1 MEIMD
6 EFVGRVV
13 RIDADEK
20 LQRTQDEYT
29 AAVHAYYAAEAKLN
43 ACQNLRE
50 AEGLAIL
57 HNRASITA
65 WACEH
70 RLGVAK
76 SNALAATLDAPLT
89 REELAEELRRA
100 VRSRAEIATDGRTY
114 QESIL
119 LQLEDAQ
126 RWVDGGMNRAMMDE
140 CKACKAFW
148 PWGDMLRMT
157 AKQQERAWAVIQTHC
172 VVRPHTPIER
182 SEHGIELLDGTNP
195 TPRFTSIVYAPPYPL
210 RAERLQRDIY
220 RIVAADA

>member
-1 MEIMD
+1 MEIMN
-6 EFVGRVV
+6 EFVGKVV

-29 AAVHAYYAAEAKLN
+29 AALHTYYEAEASLN
-43 ACQNLRE
+43 ACTDLRR

-57 HNRASITA
+57 HNRASIMA

-100 VRSRAEIATDGRTY
+100 IRSRAEIATDGRTY

-126 RWVDGGMNRAMMDE
+126 RWVDGGMNHAMMAE
-140 CKACKAFW
+140 CKACKACW

-157 AKQQERAWAVIQTHC
+157 AKQKARVWAVIQTHC

-182 SEHGIELLDGTNP
+182 SEHGIELLNGTNP
-195 TPRFTSIVYAPPYPL
+195 TPRFTDIVYAPPYPL
-210 RAERLQRDIY
+210 RAEPLERDLY
-220 RIVAADA
+220 RIVPA

>member
-1 MEIMD
+1 MKIVD
-6 EFVGRVV
+6 EVVDNVV

-20 LQRTQDEYT
+20 LQIAQDEYT
-29 AAVHAYYAAEAKLN
+29 AAVHAYYEAEKRLN

-57 HNRASITA
+57 HNRASATA

-89 REELAEELRRA
+89 RGELAAELRRA
-100 VRSRAEIATDGRTY
+100 IRSRAVIAIDGRTY
-114 QESIL
+114 EQAIL
-119 LQLEDAQ
+119 LRLDDAQ
-126 RWVDGGMNRAMMDE
+126 RWVDGGFNRAQLDE
-140 CKACKAFW
+140 SRACKGYW

-157 AKQQERAWAVIQTHC
+157 AKQRERAWAVIQTHC
-172 VVRPHTPIER
+172 VVRPHVPIER

-195 TPRFTSIVYAPPYPL
+195 TPRFTEIVYAPPYAL
-210 RAERLQRDIY
+210 QAERMQRDIY
-220 RIVAADA
+220 RIVPA